1 MTHIPG
7 REVFENAYKTE
18 APWDIGGPQKP
29 FIAAADKITGNVLD
43 AGCGMGDA
51 SLYFAERG
59 RKVTG
64 IDYLA
69 EPIERAKRKATE
81 RKVQATFLVHD
92 AMALETLN
100 KTFDNVIDC
109 GLFHVFDDD
118 VRRKYVAAL
127 SKVLKPGG
135 RLFLMCFSDAEPAG
149 EVGPR
154 RISQAELRA
163 AFSDGWSVESIEPA
177 VFGLNP
183 RMKDM
188 PFSPGGPKAWFA
200 TIARK

>member
-1 MTHIPG
+1 MSNVPP
-7 REVFENAYKTE
+7 RETFENAYKTE

-43 AGCGMGDA
+43 AGCGLGDMA
-51 SLYFAERG
+51 LYFAQCG

-64 IDYLA
+64 IDFLA
-69 EPIERAKRKATE
+69 EPIERAKRKAAE
-81 RKVQATFLVHD
+81 QKVQATFLVHD
-92 AMALETLN
+92 AMALETLQQS
-100 KTFDNVIDC
+100 FDNVVDS

-118 VRRKYVAAL
+118 ACRKYVAAL
-127 SKVLKPGG
+127 GKVLKPGG
-135 RLFLMCFSDAEPAG
+135 RLFLMCFSDAEPPS
-149 EVGPR
+149 VGPR
-154 RISQAELRA
+154 RISQAELRG
-163 AFSDGWSVESIEPA
+163 AFSDGWNVESIEPA

-183 RMKDM
+183 RMKDL